1 MSEHVASVIST
12 GGGGGD
18 FERRIGAYFLA
29 LLLTKSFVPIFADA
43 APTRVHFQARRL
55 GWHLDDLVVEVR
67 SEDGQARQIAAQIK
81 RSFTLSAADSECQ
94 DTIAAAWR
102 DFSNTDKFQQGRD
115 AIVLITFL
123 GTNRIQHD
131 VRWLLTQARAAA
143 TLSDF
148 DSRRT
153 GQGTLNKQAKA
164 DYDAIKEIVETAQG
178 ELVADEIIWQF
189 LRSFHVL
196 SFDFQDSAAKD
207 LASILSLLAVLRS
220 PDTEINAASTT
231 WSELVDLAGL
241 AAGEGRSVESATLP
255 EAMRARHS
263 TVPTSRHRQ
272 LARLRQHSAVILQ
285 RMSGAGPQG
294 LKFER
299 TSIRSKLEAAAA
311 AHQAVLLVGPAGSG
325 KSVLG
330 SDYLAGAARPDSN
343 FVFAAEEFKT
353 PHIDQVLSQANI
365 DLSWQE
371 LNELLPLHRKTI
383 LVDGLERLLE
393 SSDRAAFKDLL
404 LTAKQDETISLIVT
418 CRDYYAEL
426 VERSLLAT
434 SGIDC
439 VKVMVGGLTDEELD
453 KAVHAAP
460 MLGNL
465 LSNPPLRALLRNPFL
480 LARAAELRLQ
490 PGDPIPHNERALRRR
505 MWGDLVRNDAYVA
518 DGMPAKRERL
528 FFEVCVARARALQPF
543 VAVEDVDG
551 ALSRLASD
559 NLLAADE
566 LGSRV
571 AATHDVLEDW
581 GLVEWFTRRFDLHA
595 GSAHRMAE
603 DVGEHPALRR
613 AYRKWLTEQLDIDA
627 SVLNA
632 FVAEACD
639 SATLPVHFV
648 DDTWLAIFQSEAA
661 DSFMQTFADRLLASE
676 ADWLQRLLHL
686 VRVGCKTVSPLAAN
700 VEASARWHVPTG
712 SAWAILLRFVHQ
724 HWTSL
729 PHSMD
734 ALVVSFVEDW
744 AWTVSL
750 SDPYPV
756 GADSAGLLIEKL
768 LARRGEGAQSWVSH
782 EPLIDLLLK
791 IPAANKPLFEALTLR
806 ATRPGNLRENRQARH
821 LAAATFRPF
830 KSAAFARDFHARLI
844 DLCLARWIDVEDDQP
859 LGWSRELESAFGLT
873 HDHDHRFF
881 PPSALQGPFAF
892 LLTHHLQDAV
902 RFIVDLVNRC
912 CTSYLNR
919 SRARN
924 IIEDSYEVQLT
935 LSDGRT
941 KAVICNGRLWNA
953 YRATSGVPG
962 VIECALMALEARL
975 LEMAGGRATPE
986 VLQSYLS
993 YILNTSNNAASI
1005 AVVASVCLAHPDSAG
1020 PCGVSVLGCP
1030 EFIRLDAARMVADQ
1044 SALAVGGVD
1053 YYSQLF
1059 QQERMRSR
1067 ELSHRARNL
1076 EWLAVQ
1082 LQVGPA
1088 RPAMHALLDRYLSE
1102 LPPAES
1108 RSNDQ
1113 SQWTLALYRMDL
1125 RTYQVSQAEG
1135 GVELSMGPLP
1145 SDVNEMIESAQ
1156 ERQQEFMRRIRL
1168 QNWSHR
1174 RQEQSGETDNE
1185 WRAILELAKEVEA
1198 EIASRAGREIL
1209 EGGGRMV
1216 AALISRDHWDEL
1228 LPADRRWCCETIEAC
1243 LCEVPADGD
1252 LFRGSIPVDGSM
1264 ECARALGAIA
1274 PQLPLPVACRLIFAA
1289 LAHFNRHVREAAV
1302 QGMADNRFW
1311 TLAALPNFA
1320 LNMLVKEAEISVE
1333 QDATQEAT
1341 REEVHWSEL
1350 PSHEQLFQQRQAQLL
1365 AASQEGWNAA
1375 PPSFDG
1381 HLMLHASNLAPA
1393 LVTLFKSRPDHPMGV
1408 EVFAWIA
1415 GQFPRWWDRHHDDG
1429 DGNYEL
1435 HISAREAFAEYLL
1448 SIDELR
1454 ARALLAPTLP
1464 LIDSEPDEYAN
1475 LVEDMLLAVDRRG
1488 EPGIFWALW
1497 RTVAER
1503 AKAAS
1508 WASSGLSDRSW
1519 GSKLVRKLLLNT
1531 LWKSGLR
1538 RWTLLGEAHRSIDQ
1552 LFTDFPPVGVVL
1564 EAYCVYLL
1572 AVGADSLPGA
1582 VGLIH
1587 LKFGNQLSQALKQ
1600 SKSAQSGMDQLA
1612 SRLMFEH
1619 LPALQTTALRTPMLA
1634 ILDALIQAG
1643 SSNAFLLRED
1653 FVTPSGGAAR

>member
-55 GWHLDDLVVEVR
+55 GWHIDDLVVEVR
-67 SEDGQARQIAAQIK
+67 SEDGQTRQIAAQIK
-81 RSFTLSAADSECQ
+81 RSFTLSAADSECR

-102 DFSNTDKFQQGRD
+102 DFSNTDKFQQDRD

-164 DYDAIKEIVETAQG
+164 DYDTIKEIVETAQG
-178 ELVADEIIWQF
+178 GLVADELIWKF

-207 LASILSLLAVLRS
+207 LASILSLLAALRS

-241 AAGEGRSVESATLP
+241 AAGEGRSIESATLP

-263 TVPTSRHRQ
+263 TVPMSKHRQ

-285 RMSGAGPQG
+285 RMSGAGPEG

-330 SDYLAGAARPDSN
+330 SDYIVGAAKPDSN
-343 FVFAAEEFKT
+343 FVFAAEEFKAS
-353 PHIDQVLSQANI
+353 HIDQVLSQANI

-371 LNELLPLHRKTI
+371 LSELLPLHRKTI

-393 SSDRAAFKDLL
+393 SSDRAALKDLL
-404 LTAKQDETISLIVT
+404 LTAKQDKTISLIVT

-439 VKVMVGGLTDEELD
+439 VKVIVGGLTDEELD
-453 KAVHAAP
+453 QAAHAAP
-460 MLGNL
+460 MLVNL
-465 LSNPPLRALLRNPFL
+465 LSNPSLRALLRNPFL

-543 VAVEDVDG
+543 VVVEDVDG
-551 ALSRLASD
+551 ALSSLASD
-559 NLLAADE
+559 NLLAVDE

-571 AATHDVLEDW
+571 AAAHDVLEDW

-595 GSAHRMAE
+595 GNVHRLAE

-613 AYRKWLTEQLDIDA
+613 AYRKWLTEQLDVDA
-627 SVLNA
+627 SALNA

-639 SATLPVHFV
+639 SATLPVHFL
-648 DDTWLAIFQSEAA
+648 DDTWLAIFQSEASG
-661 DSFMQTFADRLLASE
+661 SFMQTFADRLLESE

-686 VRVGCKTVSPLAAN
+686 IRVGCKTVSPLAAN

-712 SAWAILLRFVHQ
+712 NAWALLLRFTQQ

-734 ALVVSFVEDW
+734 ALVLSFVEDW
-744 AWTVSL
+744 ALTVSL
-750 SDPYPV
+750 SDPYPA

-768 LARRGEGAQSWVSH
+768 LARHGEGARSWVSH
-782 EPLIDLLLK
+782 ERLIDLLLK

-806 ATRPGNLRENRQARH
+806 ATRPGNLREDMQARH
-821 LAAATFRPF
+821 LAVATFKPF
-830 KSAAFARDFHARLI
+830 NSMAFARDFHTRLI
-844 DLCLARWIDVEDDQP
+844 DLCLARWIEVEDRP
-859 LGWSRELESAFGLT
+859 FGWSRELESVFGLT

-912 CTSYLNR
+912 CTSYQSR
-919 SRARN
+919 SQARN

-953 YRATSGVPG
+953 YRATSVVPG
-962 VIECALMALEARL
+962 VIECALMALEAQL
-975 LEMAGGRATPE
+975 LQMAGGRTTPE
-986 VLQSYLS
+986 VLQSYLN
-993 YILNTSNNAASI
+993 YILNASNNAALI
-1005 AVVASVCLAHPDSAG
+1005 AVVASVCLAHPDSVG
-1020 PCGVSVLGCP
+1020 DCGVSVLGCP

-1053 YYSQLF
+1053 PYSQLF
-1059 QQERMRSR
+1059 QQERMQSR

-1088 RPAMHALLDRYLSE
+1088 RPAIHTLLDRYLSE
-1102 LPPAES
+1102 LPSAES

-1113 SQWTLALYRMDL
+1113 SQWTLALHRMDL

-1135 GVELSMGPLP
+1135 GLELLMGSLP
-1145 SDVNEMIESAQ
+1145 SDVNEMIENAQ
-1156 ERQQEFMRRIRL
+1156 DRQQEFMKRIRL

-1174 RQEQSGETDNE
+1174 RHERSDEPDDE

-1198 EIASRAGREIL
+1198 EIAARARREIL

-1216 AALISRDHWDEL
+1216 AALMLRDHWEEL
-1228 LPADRRWCCETIEAC
+1228 LPADRQWCGETIEAC
-1243 LCEVPADGD
+1243 LCEVPADED
-1252 LFRGSIPVDGSM
+1252 IFRGSIPVDGSM

-1274 PQLPLPVACRLIFAA
+1274 PQLPLPVACRLLFAA
-1289 LAHFNRHVREAAV
+1289 LVHFNHHVREAAV
-1302 QGMADNRFW
+1302 QGMTDDRFW

-1320 LNMLVKEAEISVE
+1320 LNVLVKEARISAE
-1333 QDATQEAT
+1333 QDTARGMA
-1341 REEVHWSEL
+1341 REEVHQSEP
-1350 PSHEQLFQQRQAQLL
+1350 PSHEELLQQRQAQLL
-1365 AASQEGWNAA
+1365 AANQEGWDAA
-1375 PPSFDG
+1375 PPSVDT
-1381 HLMLHASNLAPA
+1381 HLMLHDWNLASA
-1393 LVTLFKSRPDHPMGV
+1393 LVTLFKSRPDHPMGA
-1408 EVFAWIA
+1408 EVFSWVA
-1415 GQFPRWWDRHHDDG
+1415 GQFPRWWDRNHEGG
-1429 DGNYEL
+1429 DSNYEL
-1435 HISAREAFAEYLL
+1435 HISAREAFAEFLL
-1448 SIDELR
+1448 SIDEPR

-1475 LVEDMLLAVDRRG
+1475 LVEDMLLAADRRG
-1488 EPGIFWALW
+1488 DAAIFWALW

-1519 GSKLVRKLLLNT
+1519 GGKLVRKLLLNT
-1531 LWKSGLR
+1531 VWKSGLR
-1538 RWTLLGEAHRSIDQ
+1538 RWTLLGEAHHSIDQ

-1564 EAYCVYLL
+1564 DAYCVYLL

-1600 SKSAQSGMDQLA
+1600 SKSAQSRMDQLA

-1619 LPALQTTALRTPMLA
+1619 LPALQTAALRTPMLA
-1634 ILDALIQAG
+1634 ILDSLIQAG

>member
-55 GWHLDDLVVEVR
+55 GWHIDDLVVEVR

-81 RSFTLSAADSECQ
+81 RTFTLSAADSECR

-102 DFSNTDKFQQGRD
+102 DFNNVDKFQQGHD

-148 DSRRT
+148 DSRRA
-153 GQGTLNKQAKA
+153 GQGTLSKQAKA
-164 DYDAIKEIVETAQG
+164 DYDTINEIIKTAQG
-178 ELVADEIIWQF
+178 EPVADELTWQF

-207 LASILSLLAVLRS
+207 LALILSLLAVLRS

-255 EAMRARHS
+255 AAMRARHS
-263 TVPTSRHRQ
+263 AVPTSKHRQ
-272 LARLRQHSAVILQ
+272 LARLRQHSSVILQ
-285 RMSGAGPQG
+285 RLSGTGPQG

-311 AHQAVLLVGPAGSG
+311 AHRAVLLVGPAGSG
-325 KSVLG
+325 KSVFG
-330 SDYLAGAARPDSN
+330 SDYIAGVARPDSN
-343 FVFAAEEFKT
+343 FVFAAEEFKA
-353 PHIDQVLSQANI
+353 PHIDQVLAQANI

-404 LTAKQDETISLIVT
+404 LTVKQDETILLIVT

-439 VKVMVGGLTDEELD
+439 VKVVVGGLTDEELD
-453 KAVHAAP
+453 QTAQAVP

-490 PGDPIPHNERALRRR
+490 PSDPIPHNERALRKR
-505 MWGDLVRNDAYVA
+505 MWGDLVRRDAYLA
-518 DGMPAKRERL
+518 DGMPAKRERI

-551 ALSRLASD
+551 ALGRLASD
-559 NLLAADE
+559 NLLAVDE
-566 LGSRV
+566 SGSRV
-571 AATHDVLEDW
+571 AAAHDVLEDW
-581 GLVEWFTRRFDLHA
+581 GLAEWFTRRFDLHA
-595 GSAHRMAE
+595 GSAHRAAE
-603 DVGEHPALRR
+603 DVGGHPALRR

-627 SVLNA
+627 SALNA

-661 DSFMQTFADRLLASE
+661 NSFMQTFADRLLASE
-676 ADWLQRLLHL
+676 ADWLKRLLHL

-700 VEASARWHVPTG
+700 MEASARWHVPTG
-712 SAWAILLRFVHQ
+712 TAWAILLRFVHQ

-729 PHSMD
+729 PSSID
-734 ALVVSFVEDW
+734 ALVANFIEDW
-744 AWTVSL
+744 AWTVSS
-750 SDPYPV
+750 SDPYPA
-756 GADSAGLLIEKL
+756 GADSAGLLIENL
-768 LARRGEGAQSWVSH
+768 LARRGNGAQISVSD
-782 EPLIDLLLK
+782 ERLIDLLLK
-791 IPAANKPLFEALTLR
+791 IPAANTPLFEALTLR
-806 ATRPGNLRENRQARH
+806 AARPGNLREDMQARH
-821 LAAATFRPF
+821 LAVITFKPF

-844 DLCLARWIDVEDDQP
+844 DLCLARWIEVEDDQSMR
-859 LGWSRELESAFGLT
+859 WSRELESVFGLT

-902 RFIVDLVNRC
+902 RFIVDFVNRC

-919 SRARN
+919 SQTRQ
-924 IIEDSYEVQLT
+924 IIEDAYEVQLT

-941 KAVICNGRLWNA
+941 RAVISNGRLWNA
-953 YRATSGVPG
+953 YRATSVVPG

-986 VLQSYLS
+986 VLQSYLN
-993 YILNTSNNAASI
+993 YILNTSNNVASI
-1005 AVVASVCLAHPDSAG
+1005 AVVASVCLAHPDSVG
-1020 PCGVSVLGCP
+1020 NCGVSVLGSP
-1030 EFIRLDAARMVADQ
+1030 EFIRLDVARMVADQ

-1053 YYSQLF
+1053 YYSQFF
-1059 QQERMRSR
+1059 QKERMRSR

-1082 LQVGPA
+1082 LQVGPERLA
-1088 RPAMHALLDRYLSE
+1088 THALLDRYLSE

-1113 SQWTLALYRMDL
+1113 SQWTLALHRMDL
-1125 RTYQVSQAEG
+1125 RKYQVAQAEG

-1156 ERQQEFMRRIRL
+1156 ERQQEFIRTIRL

-1174 RQEQSGETDNE
+1174 RQEQSGEPDEE
-1185 WRAILELAKEVEA
+1185 WRAIFELAKEVEV
-1198 EIASRAGREIL
+1198 EIAARAGREIL

-1216 AALISRDHWDEL
+1216 AAIVLRDHWEDL
-1228 LPADRRWCCETIEAC
+1228 LPADRQWCCETIEAC
-1243 LCEVPADGD
+1243 LCEIPANGD
-1252 LFRGSIPVDGSM
+1252 IFRGSIPVDGSM

-1274 PQLPLPVACRLIFAA
+1274 PQLPLPVAFRLLFAA

-1302 QGMADNRFW
+1302 QGMADERFW
-1311 TLAALPNFA
+1311 THPALPNFA
-1320 LNMLVKEAEISVE
+1320 LNVLVKSAEIAAE
-1333 QDATQEAT
+1333 HDAAHEVA
-1341 REEVHWSEL
+1341 REEGNWREL
-1350 PSHEQLFQQRQAQLL
+1350 PSHEELFQQRQAQLL
-1365 AASQEGWNAA
+1365 TANQEGWDAA
-1375 PPSFDG
+1375 PPSIDS
-1381 HLMLHASNLAPA
+1381 HLMLHDWNLAPA
-1393 LVTLFKSRPDHPMGV
+1393 LVMLFKSRPDHPMST
-1408 EVFAWIA
+1408 EVFAWVA
-1415 GQFPRWWDRHHDDG
+1415 GQFSRWWDRHHEDRDS
-1429 DGNYEL
+1429 NYEL
-1435 HISAREAFAEYLL
+1435 HISARQAFAEFLL
-1448 SIDELR
+1448 CLDEPR
-1454 ARALLAPTLP
+1454 ARVLLAPTLT
-1464 LIDSEPDEYAN
+1464 LVDSEPDEYAD
-1475 LVEDMLLAVDRRG
+1475 LVEDMLLAADRRG
-1488 EPGIFWALW
+1488 DAVIFWVLW
-1497 RTVAER
+1497 EMIAER
-1503 AKAAS
+1503 AKGAS

-1531 LWKSGLR
+1531 LWRSGLR
-1538 RWTLLGEAHRSIDQ
+1538 RWTLLGEAHRLIDQ
-1552 LFTDFPPVGVVL
+1552 IFTDFPPVGVVL

-1582 VGLIH
+1582 VSLIH
-1587 LKFGNQLSQALKQ
+1587 LKFGNQLPQALKQ
-1600 SKSAQSGMDQLA
+1600 SMAAQSGMDQLA

-1619 LPALQTTALRTPMLA
+1619 LPALQTPAYRAPMLA